1 METPYVCTFVVM
13 KILMAIIERI
23 EITINY
29 NFVWKF
35 FQRRKFN
42 WGLRVVSKTNL
53 GGK

>member
-13 KILMAIIERI
+13 KILMAIIGRI

-35 FQRRKFN
+35 SKEESLIGV
-42 WGLRVVSKTNL
+42 WGLLVKQT
-53 GGK
+53 